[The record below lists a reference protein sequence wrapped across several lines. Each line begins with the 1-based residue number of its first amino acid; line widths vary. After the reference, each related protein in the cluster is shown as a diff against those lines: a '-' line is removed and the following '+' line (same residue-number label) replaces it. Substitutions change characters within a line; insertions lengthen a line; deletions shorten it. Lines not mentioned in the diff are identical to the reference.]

1 MVPAPAVVVVGLRTG
16 GVDGEADGALVHAVI
31 DGRSI
36 EGFCQIV
43 PNEEAH
49 RAKGEHLVTGPL
61 VFLETKAPAMYAA
74 VGTVHDR
81 DPHVRLGHLRG
92 VDDGGQL
99 VLRLGGDV
107 ESK

>member
-1 MVPAPAVVVVGLRTG
+1 
-16 GVDGEADGALVHAVI
+16 
-31 DGRSI
+31 
-36 EGFCQIV
+36 
-43 PNEEAH
+43 
-49 RAKGEHLVTGPL
+49 
-61 VFLETKAPAMYAA
+61 
-74 VGTVHDR
+74 VHDR